1 MKQQI
6 LADRRPCFPCTFR
19 VREEL
24 AFKRSFTPRKI
35 NASCCNT
42 GCLCA
47 SLCILGWGEK
57 TRIKTSTERKELYF
71 WRINMKPY
79 CLICPNQSSV
89 QFFIYNAVNW
99 QIWEF
104 ILSWIT
110 RIVSRTLVFILNLL
124 LVSLLFLHPS
134 PPNRKLCY
142 IFFFLRTCL
151 HCSEAQ
157 DWSRLAVRK
166 LEMEF
171 V

>member
-6 LADRRPCFPCTFR
+6 LADRRPCFPRTFR

-24 AFKRSFTPRKI
+24 AFKPSFAPRKI

-104 ILSWIT
+104 KLSWIT
-110 RIVSRTLVFILNLL
+110 RIVSRTPVFILNLL

-134 PPNRKLCY
+134 PPNRKLYVTYSFSWGLVCTVQKPKTD
-142 IFFFLRTCL
+142 L
-151 HCSEAQ
+151 
-157 DWSRLAVRK
+157 D
-166 LEMEF
+166 
-171 V
+171 